1 MRAKH
6 TRVEVQKRRH
16 RRIRKRLKGTTD
28 RPRLCV
34 KRTLRHIYAQVI
46 DDTRH
51 RTEVFVSS
59 LSRDLRDKAKDMNKT
74 ETGKLVGETLAE
86 LALARNITK
95 VVFDRGGYQYHGRV
109 KALADGARS
118 KGLDF

>member
-1 MRAKH
+1 MRTKH
-6 TRVEVQKRRH
+6 TRAEVQKRRH
-16 RRIRKRLKGTTD
+16 KRIRKRLKGTPE

-51 RTEVFVSS
+51 QTEVFVSS
-59 LSRDLRDKAKDMNKT
+59 LSKDLREKVKGMNKT
-74 ETGKLVGETLAE
+74 ETGKLVGETIAE
-86 LALARNITK
+86 MALARNITK
-95 VVFDRGGYQYHGRV
+95 VVFDKGGYKYHGRV